1 MLPAPLDLFRQG
13 ITSLPAAVIFTLAL
27 AAVYVWKAKAA
38 VAGIVIGAGV
48 LGLLL
53 FH

>member
-1 MLPAPLDLFRQG
+1 LERV
-13 ITSLPAAVIFTLAL
+13 AAIWLRLAL

-38 VAGIVIGAGV
+38 VAGIVLGSGL

-53 FH
+53 F